1 MQTQNNNNF
10 MKSITGEAKYFTI
23 ISKDELKSE
32 AFIMLDTIFSFLSE
46 TERYPKRLIFKTSRN
61 PSHDFDFCQD
71 RLFPKPVAKLEIIR
85 KTISNII
92 DSLPGDYNEITRI
105 MIVLYY

>member
-10 MKSITGEAKYFTI
+10 MKSITGETKYFTTI
-23 ISKDELKSE
+23 PKYELKAE
-32 AFIMLDTIFSFLSE
+32 AFILLDTIFSFLSE
-46 TERYPKRLIFKTSRN
+46 NRHYSKRLIFKTSN
-61 PSHDFDFCQD
+61 NSSHDFDFCQD
-71 RLFPKPVAKLEIIR
+71 RLFPKPIAKLEIIR

>member
-10 MKSITGEAKYFTI
+10 MKSITGDRKYFTI
-23 ISKDELKSE
+23 ISQYELKAE
-32 AFIMLDTIFSFLSE
+32 AFILLDTIFSFLSE
-46 TERYPKRLIFKTSRN
+46 NRHYPKRLIFKLSRN
-61 PSHDFDFCQD
+61 PNHDFDFRQEL
-71 RLFPKPVAKLEIIR
+71 LFPEPVTKLENIR

-92 DSLPGDYNEITRI
+92 DSLPDDYNEITRI

>member
-1 MQTQNNNNF
+1 MQPQNNNNI
-10 MKSITGEAKYFTI
+10 MNSISGETKYFTI

-61 PSHDFDFCQD
+61 PNHDFDFCQE
-71 RLFPKPVAKLEIIR
+71 RLFPKPVTNLENIR
-85 KTISNII
+85 NTISNII
-92 DSLPGDYNEITRI
+92 DSLPDDYSEITRI